1 MIHKKNKECI
11 DIWEDIGKLPVR
23 CNGFS
28 VHLLQTCMPRDLL
41 QLRGISLVVM
51 PLTHL
56 TDNVVP
62 FPSSNSP
69 TRCPACGPV
78 GVHLALPSLR
88 THPHAQHCILAC
100 GLEACDAARRPRSR
114 FRWPS
119 SHITYFESPMHR
131 ITLENQKCTPD
142 IMYQKIMKQCI
153 NLIILV

>member
-1 MIHKKNKECI
+1 MDSPSASCRHACHETFFSFEASHL
-11 DIWEDIGKLPVR
+11 WLRPLP
-23 CNGFS
+23 
-28 VHLLQTCMPRDLL
+28 
-41 QLRGISLVVM
+41 IS
-51 PLTHL
+51 PA
-56 TDNVVP
+56 
-62 FPSSNSP
+62 
-69 TRCPACGPV
+69 TRCPPLPQIPV
-78 GVHLALPSLR
+78 GVHLVLPSLR